1 MQNTRSLRAGKKH
14 NDVKTLKKKNT
25 NNMGGQ
31 NGNLSND
38 ERMRYSAIESRLLWR
53 ISNRNFRY
61 FVLQFGPTRQSRLKR
76 MKRKSP
82 LFEKFARI
90 FLAYEGRKHFSMLF
104 RVLFNILTR
113 VSFHVFHLP
122 NHRIRVCETA
132 RITQMAPAPLVFIQ
146 QI

>member
-1 MQNTRSLRAGKKH
+1 METYQM
-14 NDVKTLKKKNT
+14 T
-25 NNMGGQ
+25 NGCDIVPSSRDYCGGYRIEIFDILFY
-31 NGNLSND
+31 NLG
-38 ERMRYSAIESRLLWR
+38 
-53 ISNRNFRY
+53 
-61 FVLQFGPTRQSRLKR
+61 QPGKR